1 MLEPACAPSSDDP
14 SGSVGLWVPF
24 RSGNPRLFPV
34 DLGRGS
40 LGFLFCP
47 VWCRSGGFLSS
58 PADLRRRTRGLSDLR
73 PLRLS
78 AGSEGL
84 PPPNRVTARH
94 PGA

>member
-24 RSGNPRLFPV
+24 RSG
-34 DLGRGS
+34 
-40 LGFLFCP
+40 
-47 VWCRSGGFLSS
+47 GFLSS
-58 PADLRRRTRGLSDLR
+58 PADLRWRARGLSDLR

-84 PPPNRVTARH
+84 PPPDRVTARH